1 MNIKPLPARPN
12 LEQYRKQAKD
22 LVKKTGSKLADA
34 QFTLAREH
42 GFDSWPKF
50 AKHIEALARKTSPIS
65 KFEQAAEAIIA
76 GDAATLTRLLRENPK
91 LIRARSTRVHRATL
105 LHYIAANGFEDY
117 RQKTPTNAVEIAKI
131 LLDAGAEVD
140 AISDSYGGKDT
151 TLVLVATSIHPKRA
165 GVQIALLQL
174 LLDHS
179 AVADGVNPCLR
190 NGRPEAAEFLAQHGA
205 PLDLEAAAGLGR
217 LELVQKLIGEGTS
230 TQINC
235 GLWWASE
242 YGRNS
247 VIDFLLDHG
256 ADLRAG
262 EQTALPALHWAIVG
276 GQLETVKL
284 LLKRGASLEAKN
296 QYGGTALGQAHWC
309 VANADS
315 GFDYAPIVKL
325 LVDADAK

>member
-34 QFTLAREH
+34 QFTVAREH

-50 AKHIEALARKTSPIS
+50 AKHIEALARKTSPTS
-65 KFEQAAEAIIA
+65 QFEQAAEAVIA
-76 GDAATLTRLLRENPK
+76 GDTSTLTRGLAENPN

-117 RQKTPTNAVEIAKI
+117 RQKTSANAVEIAKI

-140 AISDSYGGKDT
+140 ATSDSYGQDT
-151 TLVLVATSIHPKRA
+151 TLLLVATSIHPKRA
-165 GVQIALLQL
+165 GLQIALMQL
-174 LLDHS
+174 LLDRG
-179 AVADGVNPCLR
+179 AAADGVNACLG

-217 LELVQKLIGEGTS
+217 LDLVQQLLNEATPV
-230 TQINC
+230 QINR

-242 YGRNS
+242 YGRDQ
-247 VIDFLLDHG
+247 VVDFLLNNG

-262 EQTALPALHWAIVG
+262 ENTGQTALHWAIVG

-284 LLKRGASLEAKN
+284 LLKRGASLEARN
-296 QYGGTALGQAHWC
+296 QYGGTALGHARWC
-309 VANADS
+309 VANSDS
-315 GFDYAPIVKL
+315 GFDYAAIVKL
-325 LVDADAK
+325 LIDADAK

>member
-1 MNIKPLPARPN
+1 MNIKPLPPRPN

-34 QFTLAREH
+34 QFSLAREH

-50 AKHIEALARKTSPIS
+50 AKHIEALTRKTSPTS
-65 KFEQAAEAIIA
+65 QFEQAAEAIID
-76 GDAATLTRLLRENPK
+76 GDAPTLTRLLHENPK

-105 LHYIAANGFEDY
+105 LHYVAANGFENY
-117 RQKTPTNAVEIAKI
+117 RQKTPGNALEIAKI

-140 AISDSYGGKDT
+140 ATSDSYGKDT

-165 GVQIALLQL
+165 GVQIALMQL
-174 LLDHS
+174 LLDHG
-179 AVADGVNPCLR
+179 AVPDGVNACLG
-190 NGRPEAAEFLAQHGA
+190 NGRPEAAEFLAQRGA

-217 LELVQKLIGEGTS
+217 LNLVQQLLNEATPV
-230 TQINC
+230 QINR

-242 YGRNS
+242 YGRDQ
-247 VIDFLLDHG
+247 VVDFLLNNG

-262 EQTALPALHWAIVG
+262 ENTGQTALHWAIVG

-284 LLKRGASLEAKN
+284 LLKRGASLEARN
-296 QYGGTALGQAHWC
+296 QYGGKALAQARWC

-315 GFDYAPIVKL
+315 GFDYASILKL
-325 LVDADAK
+325 LIDAGAK

>member
-34 QFTLAREH
+34 QFTVAREH

-50 AKHIEALARKTSPIS
+50 AKHIEALARKTSPTS
-65 KFEQAAEAIIA
+65 QFEQAAEAVIA
-76 GDAATLTRLLRENPK
+76 GDTSTLTRGLAENPN

-105 LHYIAANGFEDY
+105 LHYVAANGFEGY
-117 RQKTPTNAVEIAKI
+117 RQKTPANAVEIAKI

-140 AISDSYGGKDT
+140 ATSDSYGKDT

-165 GVQIALLQL
+165 GLQIALMQL
-174 LLDHS
+174 LLDRG
-179 AVADGVNPCLR
+179 AAADGVNACLG

-217 LELVQKLIGEGTS
+217 LDLVQQLLNEATPV
-230 TQINC
+230 QINR

-242 YGRNS
+242 YGRDQ
-247 VIDFLLDHG
+247 VVDFLLTT
-256 ADLRAG
+256 APTCARARTLDKPRCTG
-262 EQTALPALHWAIVG
+262 PSSAGNSKP
-276 GQLETVKL
+276 
-284 LLKRGASLEAKN
+284 
-296 QYGGTALGQAHWC
+296 
-309 VANADS
+309 
-315 GFDYAPIVKL
+315 
-325 LVDADAK
+325 

>member
-1 MNIKPLPARPN
+1 MNIKPLPARPS

-50 AKHIEALARKTSPIS
+50 AKHIEALTRKNSATSQ
-65 KFEQAAEAIIA
+65 FEQAAEAVIG
-76 GDAATLTRLLRENPK
+76 GDASTLTRLLSENPK

-117 RQKTPTNAVEIAKI
+117 RQKTPANAVDIAKI

-140 AISDSYGGKDT
+140 ATSDSYGKDT

-165 GVQIALLQL
+165 GVQIALMQL
-174 LLDHS
+174 LLDHG
-179 AVADGVNPCLR
+179 AVPDGVNACLG

-205 PLDLEAAAGLGR
+205 SLDLEAAAGLGR
-217 LELVQKLIGEGTS
+217 LNLVQQLLNEATPV
-230 TQINC
+230 QINR

-242 YGRNS
+242 YGRDQ
-247 VIDFLLDHG
+247 VVDFLLNNG

-262 EQTALPALHWAIVG
+262 ENTGQTALHWAIVG

-284 LLKRGASLEAKN
+284 LLKRGASLEARN
-296 QYGGTALGQAHWC
+296 QYGGKALAQARWC

-315 GFDYAPIVKL
+315 GFDYASILKL
-325 LVDADAK
+325 LIDAGAK

>member
-12 LEQYRKQAKD
+12 LEQYRKQAKE
-22 LVKKTGSKLADA
+22 LVKKTGTKLADA

-50 AKHIEALARKTSPIS
+50 AKHIKALTRKSSPIS
-65 KFEQAAEAIIA
+65 QFEEAAEAIIN
-76 GDAATLTRLLRENPK
+76 GDAATLTRLLGENPD

-117 RQKTPTNAVEIAKI
+117 RQKTPANAVDIARI

-140 AISDSYGGKDT
+140 AISDSYGKDT

-165 GVQIALLQL
+165 GVQIALLEL
-174 LLDHS
+174 LLDRG
-179 AVADGVNPCLR
+179 AAPDGVNACLG

-217 LELVQKLIGEGTS
+217 LDLVQKLLNEATPV
-230 TQINC
+230 QINR

-242 YGRNS
+242 YGRNT
-247 VIDFLLDHG
+247 VVDFLLDHS
-256 ADLRAG
+256 ADIRAG
-262 EQTALPALHWAIVG
+262 ENTGQTALHWAIVG

-284 LLKRGASLEAKN
+284 LLKRGASLEARN

-309 VANADS
+309 LANADS

-325 LVDADAK
+325 LVDAGAM

>member
-22 LVKKTGSKLADA
+22 FAKKTGSKLADA

-50 AKHIEALARKTSPIS
+50 AKHIEALARKTSLVS
-65 KFEQAAEAIIA
+65 KFEQTADAIIA
-76 GDAATLTRLLRENPK
+76 GDAPTLSRLLNENPE

-105 LHYIAANGFEDY
+105 LHYVAANGFEDY
-117 RQKTPTNAVEIAKI
+117 RQKTPPNAVEIAKI

-140 AISDSYGGKDT
+140 AASDSYGKDT

-165 GVQIALLQL
+165 GVQIALMQL
-174 LLDHS
+174 LLDHG
-179 AVADGVNPCLR
+179 ATPDGVNPCLR

-205 PLDLEAAAGLGR
+205 PVDLEAAAGLGF
-217 LELVQKLIGEGTS
+217 LDLVQKLISETNPAK
-230 TQINC
+230 INA
-235 GLWWASE
+235 GLWWAAE
-242 YGRNS
+242 YGRNN
-247 VIDFLLDHG
+247 VVDFLLDNG

-262 EQTALPALHWAIVG
+262 ENTGLPALHWSIVG

-284 LLKRGASLEAKN
+284 LLQRGASLEAKN
-296 QYGGTALGQAHWC
+296 QYRGTALGAAHWC
-309 VANADS
+309 VSNSDPNI
-315 GFDYAPIVKL
+315 DYAPIVKL
-325 LVDADAK
+325 LIDAGAR

>member
-22 LVKKTGSKLADA
+22 LVKKTGTKLADA

-50 AKHIEALARKTSPIS
+50 AKHVEALGRKTSPTS
-65 KFEQAAEAIIA
+65 KFEQAADAIIA
-76 GDAATLTRLLRENPK
+76 GDAPTLARLLHEDPK

-105 LHYIAANGFEDY
+105 LHYVAANGFEDY
-117 RQKTPTNAVEIAKI
+117 RQKTPANALEIAKI

-140 AISDSYGGKDT
+140 ATSDSYGKDT

-165 GVQIALLQL
+165 GVQIELMQL
-174 LLDHS
+174 LLDRG
-179 AVADGVNPCLR
+179 AAPDGVNPCLR

-205 PLDLEAAAGLGR
+205 PLDLEGAAGLGR
-217 LELVQKLIGEGTS
+217 LDQVQKLLGET
-230 TQINC
+230 TPAQRNA

-242 YGRNS
+242 YGRDE
-247 VIDFLLDHG
+247 VVDFLLDNG

-262 EQTALPALHWAIVG
+262 ENTALPALHWAVVG
-276 GQLETVKL
+276 GHLDTVKL

-309 VANADS
+309 VANSDPAI
-315 GFDYAPIVKL
+315 DYASIVKL
-325 LVDADAK
+325 LIDAGAK